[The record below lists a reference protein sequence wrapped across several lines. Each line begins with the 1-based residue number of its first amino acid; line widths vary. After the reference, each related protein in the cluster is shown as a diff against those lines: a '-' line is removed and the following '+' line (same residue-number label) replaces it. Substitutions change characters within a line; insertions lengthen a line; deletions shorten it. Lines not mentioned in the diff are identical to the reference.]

1 MEDWLLVDNGKPLK
15 ILQFNANIA
24 IGLKARK
31 TGFFVTFPVT
41 CDVEVRT
48 RNPFEINRRTKFSPS
63 CLMVACVKKNFEIS

>member
-1 MEDWLLVDNGKPLK
+1 MLTFL
-15 ILQFNANIA
+15 

-48 RNPFEINRRTKFSPS
+48 RNQSKNKIFAELLEG
-63 CLMVACVKKNFEIS
+63 CLR